1 MSPSGSPSFGVK
13 PYAVRRGTTR
23 PFFAVY
29 RIAAAK
35 PGRDTG
41 QVRLRFGI
49 AIVAALA
56 VGLVAGLLIAP
67 SETDELDRNL
77 RLYAVA
83 EQARSAILASPS
95 ATSTLQAWCRDHRLA
110 PDPKIVAQNEAGAN
124 APLTDAQRTDLQLG
138 AGDSVRYRRVR
149 LTCGDRLLSEAEN
162 WYVPNRLTP
171 EMNDQLDRTTTPFGT
186 VVQSLT
192 PSRTTLRTTF
202 DWQLLPGDWTREDIS
217 TLREN
222 ASDATFD
229 ANRTVFSIEAVLR
242 RASDRLPISLVRE
255 NYKQGLLAWLN

>member
-1 MSPSGSPSFGVK
+1 LVK
-13 PYAVRRGTTR
+13 P
-23 PFFAVY
+23 
-29 RIAAAK
+29 
-35 PGRDTG
+35 
-41 QVRLRFGI
+41 QLRYGI
-49 AIVAALA
+49 AVVVALA
-56 VGLVAGLLIAP
+56 VGLVAGLLLAP
-67 SETDELDRNL
+67 GESDKLDRNL

-83 EQARSAILASPS
+83 QQARSTILASSS

-110 PDPKIVAQNEAGAN
+110 PDPKIVAQNDATAN
-124 APLTDAQRTDLQLG
+124 APLTDAQRTDLQL
-138 AGDSVRYRRVR
+138 APTDQVRYRRVR

-162 WYVPNRLTP
+162 WYVPDRLTP

-202 DWQLLPGDWTREDIS
+202 DWQLLPADFAQEDIS
-217 TLREN
+217 ELREN
-222 ASDATFD
+222 AADASFD

-255 NYKQGLLAWLN
+255 NYKQGLFAWLN